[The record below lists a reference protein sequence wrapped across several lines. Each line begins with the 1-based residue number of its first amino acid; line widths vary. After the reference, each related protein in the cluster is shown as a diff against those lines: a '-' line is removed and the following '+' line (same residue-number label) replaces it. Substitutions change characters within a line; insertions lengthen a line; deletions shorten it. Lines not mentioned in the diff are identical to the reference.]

1 MQKPSRENSVTS
13 IMLVG
18 VGGLGILLTTRV
30 LSDVIISENFDLKIS
45 EIHGMAQRGGSV
57 HTMVRFGQK
66 VYSPVISKGEADFV
80 LAFELLEALR
90 WVDYLSP
97 TGTLIAS
104 KQKINPLPVAMG
116 WKEYPDVLG
125 ELKRLS
131 SRVLTIDPLE
141 LAKKAGNVRGANL
154 VVLGAMG
161 ALLPFPAEGW
171 EEAVSRRVR
180 QETVEF
186 NLKAFRLGWEEVE
199 AASKR
204 MSNDK

>member
-1 MQKPSRENSVTS
+1 
-13 IMLVG
+13 MLVG

-161 ALLPFPAEGW
+161 ALLPFPAKIW

-186 NLKAFRLGWEEVE
+186 NLKAFRLGWEEV
-199 AASKR
+199 KGQGT
-204 MSNDK
+204 